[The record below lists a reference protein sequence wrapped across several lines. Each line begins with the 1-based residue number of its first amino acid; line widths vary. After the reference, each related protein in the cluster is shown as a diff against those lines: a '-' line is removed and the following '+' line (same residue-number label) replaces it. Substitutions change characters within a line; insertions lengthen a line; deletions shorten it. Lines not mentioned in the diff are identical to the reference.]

1 MTTDFRLP
9 TEDRNME
16 HNSTFPIKQNELNA
30 LRDEA
35 TSYIKS
41 VQWEQGQRAKNK
53 ENNGKDES
61 ILLYLSRAQGGN
73 GGIEVTSVSKTILA
87 LKKRLL
93 PGSVAIPI
101 HLNETLFAVQEGLAL
116 GIWIKDSYY
125 DASGLSSLSERK
137 SVLDNAGKREYESKM
152 HTATA
157 FMLFATAYNILHNL
171 IPHASDDLSVMKNKF
186 AGIPEVS
193 FISPLKGIACTL
205 YYYDKYLS
213 HPDIVK
219 TDKDVIDFTVVY
231 FEALID
237 EIQLR
242 KNSLEYTETILDRT
256 YKLESRGVG
265 TDFAVSGWENVFQG
279 AAKSVEF
286 NKIKFEQIVGN
297 RDAKHFARRLTE
309 RMLSYDFAAQKNPFQ
324 ELGGF
329 MPVFMG
335 YGIPGTG
342 KSMLIAAIATRL
354 KEHCDNLD
362 IPFLFHPMPDTL
374 ISTFQGGS
382 AEKMVE
388 WMKPLQ
394 DPTRLIFAPIDDA
407 ENNLQ
412 ERTTQ
417 GVSAGVKEVIG
428 VFLRYT
434 EGAYAVNYGN
444 SSIGLFTNLPEMLDK
459 AVISRVQ
466 GRFKIDGAR
475 TEHDFLD
482 QDHLWWRKLDDTMP
496 DFINMQGPENYSYL
510 QDQGL
515 AKNMGEIL
523 KVSDKPSE
531 ERVLEAYDKIE
542 KHFKTNQHLFYAN
555 LYKEIQKIFPFF
567 SSRDVRNIQSAISLR
582 LTDFDLEE
590 DWFENPEI
598 YFKKDYDTK
607 FNMLQEL
614 MRVNMKGLD
623 FSEIRRQEVVRYLDN
638 VATIAD
644 TDFKRK
650 VDARINQLNIDLEAK
665 KKFDKAN

>member
-1 MTTDFRLP
+1 M
-9 TEDRNME
+9 
-16 HNSTFPIKQNELNA
+16 KQ
-30 LRDEA
+30 
-35 TSYIKS
+35 
-41 VQWEQGQRAKNK
+41 
-53 ENNGKDES
+53 
-61 ILLYLSRAQGGN
+61 
-73 GGIEVTSVSKTILA
+73 
-87 LKKRLL
+87 
-93 PGSVAIPI
+93 
-101 HLNETLFAVQEGLAL
+101 
-116 GIWIKDSYY
+116 
-125 DASGLSSLSERK
+125 
-137 SVLDNAGKREYESKM
+137 
-152 HTATA
+152 
-157 FMLFATAYNILHNL
+157 
-171 IPHASDDLSVMKNKF
+171 KF

-193 FISPLKGIACTL
+193 LLSPLKGIACSL
-205 YYYDKYLS
+205 FYFDKYLG

-219 TDKDVIDFTVVY
+219 SDKDVIDFTVVY

-242 KNSLEYTETILDRT
+242 KSSLEYTETIVDRT
-256 YKLESRGVG
+256 YKLENS
-265 TDFAVSGWENVFQG
+265 DFAISGWDNVFSG
-279 AAKSVEF
+279 TAKSIEF
-286 NKIKFEQIVGN
+286 NKIQFEQIVGN
-297 RDAKHFARRLTE
+297 KDAKHFARRLTE
-309 RMLSYDFAAQKNPFQ
+309 RMLSYDFDAKKNPFQ

-354 KEHCDNLD
+354 KEYSDNLE

-388 WMKPLQ
+388 WMKPMQ
-394 DPTRLIFAPIDDA
+394 DPTKLIFAPIDDA

-482 QDHLWWRKLDDTMP
+482 QDYIWWKKFEKTMP
-496 DFINMQGPENYSYL
+496 DFVNMQNPSNYQFL
-510 QDQGL
+510 KDQGL
-515 AKNMGEIL
+515 TKSMGEIL
-523 KVSDKPSE
+523 GSVEKPSE
-531 ERVLEAYDKIE
+531 QRVLEAYDRAE
-542 KHFKTNQHLFYAN
+542 KNHRSNEHLFFAI

-582 LTDFDLEE
+582 LTDFDLEQ

-598 YFKKDYDTK
+598 YFKQKYETK

-614 MRVNMKGLD
+614 MKSNMKGLN

-650 VDARINQLNIDLEAK
+650 VDARVNQMNIDLQARKTFE
-665 KKFDKAN
+665 NE

>member
-1 MTTDFRLP
+1 
-9 TEDRNME
+9 ME
-16 HNSTFPIKQNELNA
+16 HNTTFPIKQSELDM

-35 TSYIKS
+35 ASYLKS

-53 ENNGKDES
+53 EKDSKDDS
-61 ILLYLSRAQGGN
+61 ILLYLSRAKN
-73 GGIEVTSVSKTILA
+73 GGSAIEVTSVSKTILA

-93 PGSVAIPI
+93 PDSVAIPLY
-101 HLNETLFAVQEGLAL
+101 LNQTLYAVQEGITL

-125 DASGLSSLSERK
+125 DASGLSGLNENRSS
-137 SVLDNAGKREYESKM
+137 LDNSGKREYESKM

-157 FMLFATAYNILHNL
+157 FMLFSTAYNILHNL
-171 IPHASDDLSVMKNKF
+171 KNVASDDLSVMKNKF

-193 FISPLKGIACTL
+193 LMSPLKGISCSL
-205 YYYDKYLS
+205 FYYDKYLG
-213 HPDIVK
+213 HPDIIK
-219 TDKDVIDFTVVY
+219 TDQDVVDFTVVF

-242 KNSLEYTETILDRT
+242 KSSLEYQETILDRT
-256 YKLESRGVG
+256 YKLEKS
-265 TDFAVSGWENVFQG
+265 DFAVSGWNNVFAG
-279 AAKSVEF
+279 TAKSIEF
-286 NKIKFEQIVGN
+286 NKIQFEQIVGN

-309 RMLSYDFAAQKNPFQ
+309 RLLSYDFTAKKNPFQ

-354 KEHCDNLD
+354 KEHCTNLD

-394 DPTRLIFAPIDDA
+394 DPSRLIFAPIDDA

-412 ERTTQ
+412 ERTAQ

-482 QDHLWWRKLDDTMP
+482 QDHLWWRKFEKTMPNFVNMEDPIAYKYLDD
-496 DFINMQGPENYSYL
+496 QK
-510 QDQGL
+510 L
-515 AKNMGEIL
+515 AKNLGEIL
-523 KVSDKPSE
+523 NVVEKPSE
-531 ERVLEAYDKIE
+531 ERVLEVFEKTDKIHDMNE
-542 KHFKTNQHLFYAN
+542 HLFYAS
-555 LYKEIQKIFPFF
+555 LFTEIQKVFPFF
-567 SSRDVRNIQSAISLR
+567 SSRDVRNIQSAVSLR
-582 LTDFDLEE
+582 LTDFDLEK
-590 DWFENPEI
+590 DWFENPDI
-598 YFKKDYDTK
+598 YFKQDYETK
-607 FNMLQEL
+607 FNMLREL
-614 MRVNMKGLD
+614 MKANMKGLN
-623 FSEIRRQEVVRYLDN
+623 FSDIRRQEVVRYLDN

-650 VDARINQLNIDLEAK
+650 VDARVNQLNIDLEAREQFEK
-665 KKFDKAN
+665 GK

>member
-1 MTTDFRLP
+1 
-9 TEDRNME
+9 ME
-16 HNSTFPIKQNELNA
+16 HNSTFPIKQNELDM

-41 VQWEQGQRAKNK
+41 IQWEQGQRAKNK
-53 ENNGKDES
+53 DKDAKDES
-61 ILLYLSRAQGGN
+61 ILLYLSRAKGN
-73 GGIEVTSVSKTILA
+73 GGAEITSVSKTILE

-93 PGSVAIPI
+93 PESIAIPL
-101 HLNETLFAVQEGLAL
+101 HLNQTLYAVQEGITL

-125 DASGLSSLSERK
+125 DASGLSSLAENK
-137 SVLDNAGKREYESKM
+137 SALDNSGKREYESKM
-152 HTATA
+152 QTGTA
-157 FMLFATAYNILHNL
+157 FMLFASAYKILHDL
-171 IPHASDDLSVMKNKF
+171 KTIASDDLSVMKNKF

-193 FISPLKGIACTL
+193 LMSPLKGISCAL
-205 YYYDKYLS
+205 FYYDKYLG
-213 HPDIVK
+213 HPEIIK
-219 TDKDVIDFTVVY
+219 SDKDVIDFTVVY

-237 EIQLR
+237 EIQMR
-242 KNSLEYTETILDRT
+242 KSSLEYTETVIDRT
-256 YKLESRGVG
+256 YKLENS
-265 TDFAVSGWENVFQG
+265 DFAVSGWDNVFQG

-286 NKIKFEQIVGN
+286 NKIQFEQIVGN

-309 RMLSYDFAAQKNPFQ
+309 RMLSYDFDAKKNPFQ

-382 AEKMVE
+382 AEKMVD

-394 DPTRLIFAPIDDA
+394 DPSKLIFAPIDDA

-412 ERTTQ
+412 ERTAQ

-482 QDHLWWRKLDDTMP
+482 QDHLWWRKLDTTMP
-496 DFINMQGPENYSYL
+496 DFVNMQGPNDYEYL

-523 KVSDKPSE
+523 NVSNKPTE
-531 ERVLEAYDKIE
+531 ERVLEAYDKVE
-542 KHFKTNQHLFYAN
+542 KMFKSTEHLFYAN

-567 SSRDVRNIQSAISLR
+567 SSRDVRNIQSAVSLR
-582 LTDFDLEE
+582 LTDFDLEK
-590 DWFENPEI
+590 DWFENPDI
-598 YFKKDYDTK
+598 YFKKDYETK

-614 MRVNMKGLD
+614 MRANMKGLD

-650 VDARINQLNIDLEAK
+650 VDARINQLNIETEAREQ
-665 KKFDKAN
+665 FGNRD

>member
-1 MTTDFRLP
+1 
-9 TEDRNME
+9 ME
-16 HNSTFPIKQNELNA
+16 HNSTFPIKQNELDL

-35 TSYIKS
+35 SGYLKS
-41 VQWEQGQRAKNK
+41 VQWEQGQRAKS
-53 ENNGKDES
+53 KDKDAKQES
-61 ILLYLSRAQGGN
+61 ILLYLSRANN
-73 GGIEVTSVSKTILA
+73 GSGSVEVTSVSKTILA

-93 PGSVAIPI
+93 PDSIAIPLQ
-101 HLNETLFAVQEGLAL
+101 LNQTLYAVQEGLAL

-125 DASGLSSLSERK
+125 DSSGLSGLHERR
-137 SVLDNAGKREYESKM
+137 SALDSNGKREYESKM
-152 HTATA
+152 QTATA
-157 FMLFATAYNILHNL
+157 FMLFASAYTILYNL
-171 IPHASDDLSVMKNKF
+171 KPYASDDLSVMKQKF

-193 FISPLKGIACTL
+193 FISPLKGTACSL
-205 YYYDKYLS
+205 FYFDKYLG
-213 HPDIVK
+213 HPDIIK
-219 TDKDVIDFTVVY
+219 RDKDVVDFTVVY

-242 KNSLEYTETILDRT
+242 KSSLEYVETIEDRT
-256 YKLESRGVG
+256 YKLENSE
-265 TDFAVSGWENVFQG
+265 FAISGWNNVFSG
-279 AAKSVEF
+279 TAKSIEF
-286 NKIKFEQIVGN
+286 NKIQFEQIVGN

-309 RMLSYDFAAQKNPFQ
+309 RMLSYDFEAKKNPFQ

-354 KEHCDNLD
+354 KEHCDQLE

-388 WMKPLQ
+388 WMKPMQ
-394 DPTRLIFAPIDDA
+394 DPSKLIFAPIDDA

-412 ERTTQ
+412 ERTAQ

-475 TEHDFLD
+475 TAHDFLD
-482 QDHLWWRKLDDTMP
+482 QDHLWWRKLQETMP
-496 DFINMQGPENYSYL
+496 DFVNMKSPSNYTFL

-515 AKNMGEIL
+515 AKNMGDIL
-523 KVSDKPSE
+523 SSVEKPSE
-531 ERVLEAYDKIE
+531 ARVLEAYDKAE
-542 KHFKTNQHLFYAN
+542 KRHKTNEHQFFSN
-555 LYKEIQKIFPFF
+555 LYLEIQKIFPFF

-582 LTDFDLEE
+582 LTDFDLEQ
-590 DWFENPEI
+590 DWFDNPEV
-598 YFKKDYDTK
+598 YFKQNYETK

-614 MRVNMKGLD
+614 MKANMKGLD

-650 VDARINQLNIDLEAK
+650 VDARINQMNIDL
-665 KKFDKAN
+665 KARETFEKS

>member
-1 MTTDFRLP
+1 
-9 TEDRNME
+9 ME
-16 HNSTFPIKQNELNA
+16 HNSTFPIKQSELDV

-35 TSYIKS
+35 SSYLKS
-41 VQWEQGQRAKNK
+41 IQWQQSQRAKNRD
-53 ENNGKDES
+53 KDVKDDS
-61 ILLYLSRAQGGN
+61 ILLYLSRAKNGGA
-73 GGIEVTSVSKTILA
+73 GIEVTSVSKTILA

-93 PGSVAIPI
+93 PDSVAIPI
-101 HLNETLFAVQEGLAL
+101 NLNHTLYAVQEAITL

-125 DASGLSSLSERK
+125 DASGLSSLNERK
-137 SVLDNAGKREYESKM
+137 STLDNSGKREYESKM

-157 FMLFATAYNILHNL
+157 FMLFSIAYNILYNL
-171 IPHASDDLSVMKNKF
+171 RDVASDDLSVIKQKF

-193 FISPLKGIACTL
+193 LLSPLKGISCCL
-205 YYYDKYLS
+205 FYYDKYLA
-213 HPDIVK
+213 HPEIIK
-219 TDKDVIDFTVVY
+219 TDKDVVDFTAVY

-242 KNSLEYTETILDRT
+242 KSTLEYTETILDRT
-256 YKLESRGVG
+256 YKLEKSE
-265 TDFAVSGWENVFQG
+265 FAVSGWENVFSG
-279 AAKSVEF
+279 TAKSVEF
-286 NKIKFEQIVGN
+286 NKIQFEQIVGN

-309 RMLSYDFAAQKNPFQ
+309 RMLSYDFTAKKNPFQ

-354 KEHCDNLD
+354 KEYSENLD

-382 AEKMVE
+382 AEKMVD

-394 DPTRLIFAPIDDA
+394 DPSKLIFAPIDDA

-412 ERTTQ
+412 ERTAQ

-475 TEHDFLD
+475 TENDFLD
-482 QDHLWWRKLDDTMP
+482 QDYLWWKKFEKTMP
-496 DFINMQGPENYSYL
+496 SFVNMDDPENYKYL
-510 QDQGL
+510 DDQIL
-515 AKNMGEIL
+515 AKNMGDIL
-523 KVSDKPSE
+523 KLADTPTE
-531 ERVLEAYDKIE
+531 ERVHEVFDKVS
-542 KHFKTNQHLFYAN
+542 KSNDHDDHTFYAS

-582 LTDFDLEE
+582 LTDFDLEK
-590 DWFENPEI
+590 DWFENPDH
-598 YFKKDYDTK
+598 YFNKDYETK

-614 MRVNMKGLD
+614 MKANMKGLN
-623 FSEIRRQEVVRYLDN
+623 FSDIRRQEVVRYLDN

-650 VDARINQLNIDLEAK
+650 VDARVNQLNIDLEARSQ
-665 KKFDKAN
+665 FENN

>member
-1 MTTDFRLP
+1 
-9 TEDRNME
+9 ME
-16 HNSTFPIKQNELNA
+16 HNSTFSIKQTELDM

-35 TSYIKS
+35 GSYLKS

-53 ENNGKDES
+53 DKEAKEES
-61 ILLYLSRAQGGN
+61 ILLYLSRANN
-73 GGIEVTSVSKTILA
+73 GTNTAEITSISKTILA

-93 PGSVAIPI
+93 PDSVAIPI
-101 HLNETLFAVQEGLAL
+101 YLNQTLYAVQEGLTL
-116 GIWIKDSYY
+116 GIWIKESYY
-125 DASGLSSLSERK
+125 DASGLSSLNERK
-137 SVLDNAGKREYESKM
+137 STLDTHGKRECESKM

-157 FMLFATAYNILHNL
+157 FMLFAAAYKILSDL
-171 IPHASDDLSVMKNKF
+171 KPHASDDLSVMKQKF
-186 AGIPEVS
+186 AGLPE
-193 FISPLKGIACTL
+193 ISLLSPIKGISCAMF
-205 YYYDKYLS
+205 YYDKYLA
-213 HPDIVK
+213 HPGIIK
-219 TDKDVIDFTVVY
+219 SDKDVADFTMVY

-242 KNSLEYTETILDRT
+242 KSTLEYTETIEDRT
-256 YKLESRGVG
+256 YKLENSE
-265 TDFAVSGWENVFQG
+265 FAVSGWNNVFSG
-279 AAKSVEF
+279 TAKSIEF

-297 RDAKHFARRLTE
+297 RDAKHFSRRLTE
-309 RMLSYDFAAQKNPFQ
+309 RMLSYDFTAKKNPFQ

-354 KEHCDNLD
+354 KEHCDNLE

-394 DPTRLIFAPIDDA
+394 DPSKLIFAPIDDA

-412 ERTTQ
+412 ERTAQ

-496 DFINMQGPENYSYL
+496 DFVNMQAPENYRYL

-515 AKNMGEIL
+515 VESMGDIL
-523 KVSDKPSE
+523 TVSNKPTE
-531 ERVLEAYDKIE
+531 ARVHDVYDKVE
-542 KHFKTNQHLFYAN
+542 KQFKTNEHLFYAN
-555 LYKEIQKIFPFF
+555 LYKDMQKAFPFF
-567 SSRDVRNIQSAISLR
+567 SSRDVRNIQSAVSLR
-582 LTDFDLEE
+582 LTDFDLDET
-590 DWFENPEI
+590 WFSNPDI

-614 MRVNMKGLD
+614 MRANMKGLD

-650 VDARINQLNIDLEAK
+650 VKVRVNQLNVETTARE
-665 KKFDKAN
+665 KFDTNR

>member
-1 MTTDFRLP
+1 
-9 TEDRNME
+9 ME
-16 HNSTFPIKQNELNA
+16 HNSTFPIKQNELDM

-35 TSYIKS
+35 SGYLKS
-41 VQWEQGQRAKNK
+41 IQWEQGQRAKNK
-53 ENNGKDES
+53 NKDIKDDS
-61 ILLYLSRAQGGN
+61 ILLYLSRANN
-73 GGIEVTSVSKTILA
+73 GSSTTEVTSVSKTILA

-93 PGSVAIPI
+93 PDSIAIPVY
-101 HLNETLFAVQEGLAL
+101 LNQTLYAVQEGLTL

-125 DASGLSSLSERK
+125 DASGLSSLRERIAA
-137 SVLDNAGKREYESKM
+137 LDANEKREFESKM
-152 HTATA
+152 QTATA
-157 FMLFATAYNILHNL
+157 FQLFATAYKILHDL
-171 IPHASDDLSVMKNKF
+171 KPHASDDLSVMKQKF

-193 FISPLKGIACTL
+193 FISPLKGVACSL
-205 YYYDKYLS
+205 FYYEKYLG
-213 HPDIVK
+213 HPDIIK
-219 TDKDVIDFTVVY
+219 SDKDVIDFTVVY
-231 FEALID
+231 FEALVD

-242 KNSLEYTETILDRT
+242 KSSLEYTETITDRT
-256 YKLESRGVG
+256 YKLEKSE
-265 TDFAVSGWENVFQG
+265 FAISGWENAFSG
-279 AAKSVEF
+279 TAKSIEF

-309 RMLSYDFAAQKNPFQ
+309 RMLSYDFEAKKNPFQ

-354 KEHCDNLD
+354 KEHSDNLD

-388 WMKPLQ
+388 WMKPMQ
-394 DPTRLIFAPIDDA
+394 DPSKLIFAPIDDA

-412 ERTTQ
+412 ERTAQ

-482 QDHLWWRKLDDTMP
+482 QDHLWWRKLQKTMP
-496 DFINMQGPENYSYL
+496 DFVNMTSPSDYEYL
-510 QDQGL
+510 KDQGL
-515 AKNMGEIL
+515 AKSMGDIL
-523 KVSDKPSE
+523 NSVEKPSE
-531 ERVLEAYDKIE
+531 ARVLEAYDKAE
-542 KHFKTNQHLFYAN
+542 KQHKTNDHLFYAS
-555 LYKEIQKIFPFF
+555 LYKEIQNIFPFF

-582 LTDFDLEE
+582 LTDFDLEQ
-590 DWFENPEI
+590 DWFDKPEI
-598 YFKKDYDTK
+598 YFKQNYETK

-614 MRVNMKGLD
+614 MKSNMKGLN
-623 FSEIRRQEVVRYLDN
+623 FSEVRRQEVVRYLDN

-650 VDARINQLNIDLEAK
+650 VDARVNQMNIDFEAREQFGNK
-665 KKFDKAN
+665 

>member
-1 MTTDFRLP
+1 
-9 TEDRNME
+9 ME
-16 HNSTFPIKQNELNA
+16 HNTTFPIKHSELA
-30 LRDEA
+30 TLRDEA
-35 TSYIKS
+35 TSYLKG
-41 VQWEQGQRAKNK
+41 VQWDQGMKAKNRDK
-53 ENNGKDES
+53 NAKDES
-61 ILLYLSRAQGGN
+61 ILLYLSKATGN
-73 GGIEVTSVSKTILA
+73 GASTSVTSVSKSVLA

-93 PGSVAIPI
+93 PDSVAIPL
-101 HLNETLFAVQEGLAL
+101 HLNEALFGLQEGLTL
-116 GIWIKDSYY
+116 GIWLKDSYS
-125 DASGLSSLSERK
+125 DASGLSNLNERK
-137 SVLDNAGKREYESKM
+137 SSLDNIQRREFDSKQ

-157 FMLFATAYNILHNL
+157 FMIFGIACRVLFELK
-171 IPHASDDLSVMKNKF
+171 PKASDDLSVLKNKF
-186 AGIPEVS
+186 AGIPEIS
-193 FISPLKGIACTL
+193 LLSPLKGISCVL
-205 YYYDKYLS
+205 FYYDKYLN
-213 HPDIVK
+213 HPEIITK
-219 TDKDVIDFTVVY
+219 DKDVIDFTVVY
-231 FEALID
+231 FEAIIA

-242 KNSLEYTETILDRT
+242 LGSLEYTETITDRT
-256 YKLESRGVG
+256 YKLENSE
-265 TDFAVSGWENVFQG
+265 FAISGWENVFEG
-279 AAKSVEF
+279 TAVSVEF
-286 NKIKFEQIVGN
+286 NKIQFEQIVGN

-309 RMLSYDFAAQKNPFQ
+309 RLMSYDFTAKMNPFQ

-382 AEKMVE
+382 AEKMVQ

-394 DPTRLIFAPIDDA
+394 DPTKLIFAPIDDA

-412 ERTTQ
+412 ERTAQ

-475 TEHDFLD
+475 TIPDFVD
-482 QDHLWWRKLDDTMP
+482 QDYLWWRNLNETMP
-496 DFINMQGPENYSYL
+496 GFVNMSDPNDYTYL
-510 QDQGL
+510 SEQGL
-515 AKNMGEIL
+515 AKNLGEIL
-523 KVSDKPSE
+523 QQAEKPTE
-531 ERVLEAYDKIE
+531 ERVLEIYDSVEGK
-542 KHFKTNQHLFYAN
+542 FKTDEHLFYAE
-555 LYKEIQKIFPFF
+555 LYKNIQKAFPFF
-567 SSRDVRNIQSAISLR
+567 SSRDIRNIQSAVSLR
-582 LTDFDLEE
+582 LTDFDLPQ
-590 DWFENPEI
+590 DWFENPDD
-598 YFKKDYDTK
+598 YFRKDYDTK
-607 FNMLQEL
+607 YGMLQEL
-614 MRVNMKGLD
+614 MKSNMKGLS
-623 FSEIRRQEVVRYLDN
+623 FSDIRRQEVVRYLDN

-650 VDARINQLNIDLEAK
+650 VDQRVNDLNIQQEARRQ
-665 KKFDKAN
+665 FEEGQ

>member
-1 MTTDFRLP
+1 MQ
-9 TEDRNME
+9 
-16 HNSTFPIKQNELNA
+16 HNSTFQIKQTELDM

-41 VQWEQGQRAKNK
+41 IQWEQGERARNK
-53 ENNGKDES
+53 DKDKQDES
-61 ILLYLSRAQGGN
+61 IFLYLSRAKGN
-73 GGIEVTSVSKTILA
+73 AASEITSVSKTILG
-87 LKKRLL
+87 LKKRIL
-93 PGSVAIPI
+93 PDSVALPV
-101 HLNETLFAVQEGLAL
+101 HLNNTLYAVQEGIGL
-116 GIWIKDSYY
+116 GLWIRDSYY
-125 DASGLSSLSERK
+125 DASGLSSLVENK
-137 SVLDNAGKREYESKM
+137 SALDSNGKREYESKM

-157 FMLFATAYNILHNL
+157 FMLFSLAYKILHDL
-171 IPHASDDLSVMKNKF
+171 KPKASDDLSVMKQKF

-193 FISPLKGIACTL
+193 FLTPLKGISCSL
-205 YYYDKYLS
+205 FYYDKYLG
-213 HPDIVK
+213 HPEIIK
-219 TDKDVIDFTVVY
+219 SDKDVVDFTVVY
-231 FEALID
+231 FEALIS

-242 KNSLEYTETILDRT
+242 KSTLEHTGTLEDRSF
-256 YKLESRGVG
+256 KLENSEFVIDGWSNSFEG
-265 TDFAVSGWENVFQG
+265 T
-279 AAKSVEF
+279 AKSVEF
-286 NKIKFEQIVGN
+286 NKIQFEQIVGN

-309 RMLSYDFAAQKNPFQ
+309 RMLSYDFEAKKNPFQ

-354 KEHCDNLD
+354 KEHCDNLE

-394 DPTRLIFAPIDDA
+394 DPTKLIFAPIDDA

-412 ERTTQ
+412 ERTAQ

-444 SSIGLFTNLPEMLDK
+444 SSVGLFTNLPEMLDK

-482 QDHLWWRKLDDTMP
+482 QDYIWWRKFQDTMP
-496 DFINMQGPENYSYL
+496 DFVNMNNPKDYSYL
-510 QDQGL
+510 SDQGL
-515 AKNMGEIL
+515 AKSMGEIL
-523 KVSDKPSE
+523 NAFEKPTE
-531 ERVLEAYDKIE
+531 ERVHDTFDRVE
-542 KHFKTNQHLFYAN
+542 KLHKHEDHMFYAS

-582 LTDFDLEE
+582 LTDFDLET
-590 DWFENPEI
+590 DWFDNPEK

-614 MRVNMKGLD
+614 MKANMKGLN
-623 FSEIRRQEVVRYLDN
+623 FSDIRRQEVIRYLDN

-650 VDARINQLNIDLEAK
+650 VDARVNQLNIETEAREQFGK
-665 KKFDKAN
+665 

>member
-1 MTTDFRLP
+1 
-9 TEDRNME
+9 ME
-16 HNSTFPIKQNELNA
+16 HNSTFPIKQTELDM

-35 TSYIKS
+35 TSYLKS
-41 VQWEQGQRAKNK
+41 IQWEQGARAKNRD
-53 ENNGKDES
+53 KDAKDDS
-61 ILLYLSRAQGGN
+61 ILLYLSRANN
-73 GGIEVTSVSKTILA
+73 GSSATEITSVSKTILA

-93 PGSVAIPI
+93 PDSVAIPVL
-101 HLNETLFAVQEGLAL
+101 LNQTLFAVQEGITL
-116 GIWIKDSYY
+116 GIWAKDSYY
-125 DASGLSSLSERK
+125 DASGLSSLSENK
-137 SVLDNAGKREYESKM
+137 SALSSSGKREFESKM

-157 FMLFATAYNILHNL
+157 FMLFSTAYKILHDL
-171 IPHASDDLSVMKNKF
+171 KPHASDDLSVMKQKF

-193 FISPLKGIACTL
+193 LMSPIKGISCSL
-205 YYYDKYLS
+205 FYYDKYLG
-213 HPDIVK
+213 HPEIIK
-219 TDKDVIDFTVVY
+219 SDKDVIDFTVVY

-242 KNSLEYTETILDRT
+242 KSSLEYTETIEDRT
-256 YKLESRGVG
+256 FKLENSE
-265 TDFAVSGWENVFQG
+265 FAVSGWSNVFAG
-279 AAKSVEF
+279 TAKSVEF
-286 NKIKFEQIVGN
+286 NKIQFEQIVGN

-309 RMLSYDFAAQKNPFQ
+309 RLLSYDFVAKKNPFQ

-354 KEHCDNLD
+354 KEHCDTLD

-394 DPTRLIFAPIDDA
+394 DPSKLIFAPIDDA

-412 ERTTQ
+412 ERTAQ

-496 DFINMQGPENYSYL
+496 DFVNMQGPENYSYL

-523 KVSDKPSE
+523 NVTDKPSE
-531 ERVLEAYDKIE
+531 ERVHEIYDKVE
-542 KHFKTNQHLFYAN
+542 KQFKTNQHLFYAN
-555 LYKEIQKIFPFF
+555 LYKDMQKAFPFF
-567 SSRDVRNIQSAISLR
+567 SSRDVRNIQSAVSLR

-598 YFKKDYDTK
+598 YFKQEYDTK

-614 MRVNMKGLD
+614 MRANMKGLD

-650 VDARINQLNIDLEAK
+650 VDARVNQLNIETEARRT
-665 KKFDKAN
+665 FENE

>member
-1 MTTDFRLP
+1 
-9 TEDRNME
+9 ME
-16 HNSTFPIKQNELNA
+16 HNTTFPIKQSELDM

-35 TSYIKS
+35 ASYLKS

-53 ENNGKDES
+53 EKDSKDDS
-61 ILLYLSRAQGGN
+61 ILLYLSRAKNGGN
-73 GGIEVTSVSKTILA
+73 AIEVTSVSKTILA

-93 PGSVAIPI
+93 PDSVAIPLY
-101 HLNETLFAVQEGLAL
+101 LNQTLYAVQEGITL

-125 DASGLSSLSERK
+125 DASGLSGLNENRSS
-137 SVLDNAGKREYESKM
+137 LDNSGKREYESKM

-157 FMLFATAYNILHNL
+157 FMLFSTAYNILHNL
-171 IPHASDDLSVMKNKF
+171 KNVASDDLSVMKNKF

-193 FISPLKGIACTL
+193 LMSPLKGISCSL
-205 YYYDKYLS
+205 FYYDKYLG
-213 HPDIVK
+213 HPDIIK
-219 TDKDVIDFTVVY
+219 TDQDVVDFTVVF

-242 KNSLEYTETILDRT
+242 KSSLEYQETILDRT
-256 YKLESRGVG
+256 YKLEKS
-265 TDFAVSGWENVFQG
+265 DFAVSGWNNVFAG
-279 AAKSVEF
+279 TAKSIEF
-286 NKIKFEQIVGN
+286 NKIQFEQIVGN

-309 RMLSYDFAAQKNPFQ
+309 RLLSYDFTAKKNPFQ

-354 KEHCDNLD
+354 KEYCTNLD

-394 DPTRLIFAPIDDA
+394 DPSRLIFAPIDDA

-412 ERTTQ
+412 ERTAQ

-482 QDHLWWRKLDDTMP
+482 QDHLWWRKFEKTMPNFVNMEDPIAYKYLDD
-496 DFINMQGPENYSYL
+496 QK
-510 QDQGL
+510 L
-515 AKNMGEIL
+515 AKNLGEIL
-523 KVSDKPSE
+523 NVVEKPSE
-531 ERVLEAYDKIE
+531 ERVLEVFEKTDKIHDMNE
-542 KHFKTNQHLFYAN
+542 HLFYAS
-555 LYKEIQKIFPFF
+555 LFTEIQKVFPFF
-567 SSRDVRNIQSAISLR
+567 SSRDVRNIQSAVSLR
-582 LTDFDLEE
+582 LTDFDLEK
-590 DWFENPEI
+590 DWFENPDI
-598 YFKKDYDTK
+598 YFKQDYETK
-607 FNMLQEL
+607 FNMLREL
-614 MRVNMKGLD
+614 MKANMKGLN
-623 FSEIRRQEVVRYLDN
+623 FSDIRRQEVVRYLDN

-650 VDARINQLNIDLEAK
+650 VDARVNQLNIDLEAREQFEK
-665 KKFDKAN
+665 GK

>member
-1 MTTDFRLP
+1 
-9 TEDRNME
+9 ME
-16 HNSTFPIKQNELNA
+16 HNSTFPIKQNELDM

-35 TSYIKS
+35 TTYLKS
-41 VQWEQGQRAKNK
+41 IQWEQSQRAKNK
-53 ENNGKDES
+53 DNDAKDES
-61 ILLYLSRAQGGN
+61 ILLYLSRANN
-73 GGIEVTSVSKTILA
+73 GSNVNVTSVSKTVLA

-93 PGSVAIPI
+93 PESVALPI
-101 HLNETLFAVQEGLAL
+101 YLNQTLYAVQEGLTL
-116 GIWIKDSYY
+116 GVWIKDSYY
-125 DASGLSSLSERK
+125 DASGLSTLSENK
-137 SVLDNAGKREYESKM
+137 SALDRSGRREYESKM

-157 FMLFATAYNILHNL
+157 FMLFATAYKILHDL
-171 IPHASDDLSVMKNKF
+171 KPHASDDLSVMKQKF

-193 FISPLKGIACTL
+193 LLTPLKGISCQL
-205 YYYDKYLS
+205 FYYDKYLG
-213 HPDIVK
+213 HPEIIK
-219 TDKDVIDFTVVY
+219 SDKDVIDFTVVY

-242 KNSLEYTETILDRT
+242 KSSLEYTETIVDRT
-256 YKLESRGVG
+256 YKLENSE
-265 TDFAVSGWENVFQG
+265 FAISGWENTFSG
-279 AAKSVEF
+279 TAKSIEF
-286 NKIKFEQIVGN
+286 NKIQFEQIVGN

-309 RMLSYDFAAQKNPFQ
+309 RMLSYDFEAKKNPFQ

-354 KEHCDNLD
+354 KEHSDNLD

-394 DPTRLIFAPIDDA
+394 DPSKLIFAPIDDA

-475 TEHDFLD
+475 TEHDFVD
-482 QDHLWWRKLDDTMP
+482 QDYIWWKKLQDTMP
-496 DFINMQGPENYSYL
+496 DFVNMKDPEVYKYL
-510 QDQGL
+510 SDQGL
-515 AKNMGEIL
+515 ANSMGDIL
-523 KVSDKPSE
+523 NTIDKPSE
-531 ERVLEAYDKIE
+531 ARVHEVFDKVE
-542 KHFKTNQHLFYAN
+542 KRHETTDHMFYAA
-555 LYKEIQKIFPFF
+555 LFKEIQKVFPFF

-582 LTDFDLEE
+582 LTDFDLEQ
-590 DWFENPEI
+590 DWFENPET
-598 YFKKDYDTK
+598 YFKKDYETK

-614 MRVNMKGLD
+614 MKSNMKGLN
-623 FSEIRRQEVVRYLDN
+623 FSDIRRQEVIRYLDN

-650 VDARINQLNIDLEAK
+650 VDARVNQLNIETEAREQFSGK
-665 KKFDKAN
+665 

>member
-1 MTTDFRLP
+1 
-9 TEDRNME
+9 ME
-16 HNSTFPIKQNELNA
+16 HNSTFPIKKNELDM

-35 TSYIKS
+35 SGYLKS
-41 VQWEQGQRAKNK
+41 IQWEQSQRAKNK
-53 ENNGKDES
+53 DKEGKDES
-61 ILLYLSRAQGGN
+61 ILLFLSRAN
-73 GGIEVTSVSKTILA
+73 GGGASEITSVSKTILA

-93 PGSVAIPI
+93 PDSVALPVF
-101 HLNETLFAVQEGLAL
+101 LNQTLYAVQEGLTL
-116 GIWIKDSYY
+116 GIWIKDSFT
-125 DASGLSSLSERK
+125 DASGLSGLAERR
-137 SVLDNAGKREYESKM
+137 SVLDANGKREFESKM
-152 HTATA
+152 QTATA
-157 FMLFATAYNILHNL
+157 FQLFATAYKILHDL
-171 IPHASDDLSVMKNKF
+171 KPHASDDLSVMKQKF

-193 FISPLKGIACTL
+193 FFSPLKGISCCL
-205 YYYDKYLS
+205 FYYDKYLS
-213 HPDIVK
+213 HPEIIGS
-219 TDKDVIDFTVVY
+219 DKDVIDFTVVY

-237 EIQLR
+237 EINLR
-242 KNSLEYTETILDRT
+242 KSSLEYTETITDRT
-256 YKLESRGVG
+256 YKLENS
-265 TDFAVSGWENVFQG
+265 DFAVSGWENTFSG
-279 AAKSVEF
+279 TAKSVEF
-286 NKIKFEQIVGN
+286 NKIQFEQIVGN
-297 RDAKHFARRLTE
+297 KDAKHFARRLTE
-309 RMLSYDFAAQKNPFQ
+309 RMLSYDFDAQKNPFQ

-354 KEHCDNLD
+354 KEHSDNLD

-388 WMKPLQ
+388 WMKPMQ
-394 DPTRLIFAPIDDA
+394 DPTKLIFAPIDDA

-412 ERTTQ
+412 ERTAQ

-475 TEHDFLD
+475 TENDFLD
-482 QDHLWWRKLDDTMP
+482 QDYIWWKKFQKTMP
-496 DFINMQGPENYSYL
+496 DFVNMSDPSSYNYL
-510 QDQGL
+510 ADQGFV
-515 AKNMGEIL
+515 KSMGDVLSSIE
-523 KVSDKPSE
+523 KPTE
-531 ERVLEAYDKIE
+531 ERVHEVYDRVE
-542 KHFKTNQHLFYAN
+542 QQYKTNEHMFFAS
-555 LYKEIQKIFPFF
+555 LYKEMQKTFPFF

-582 LTDFDLEE
+582 LTDFDLEQ
-590 DWFENPEI
+590 DWFENPEV
-598 YFKKDYDTK
+598 YFKKDYETK

-614 MRVNMKGLD
+614 MKANMKGLN

-650 VDARINQLNIDLEAK
+650 VDARINQMNIELEAREQ
-665 KKFDKAN
+665 FDKR

>member
-1 MTTDFRLP
+1 
-9 TEDRNME
+9 ME
-16 HNSTFPIKQNELNA
+16 HNSTFPIKQSELDM

-35 TSYIKS
+35 ASYLKS
-41 VQWEQGQRAKNK
+41 IQWEQGQRAKNK
-53 ENNGKDES
+53 DKDAKDES
-61 ILLYLSRAQGGN
+61 ILLYLSRANN
-73 GGIEVTSVSKTILA
+73 GSSAANITSVSKTILA

-93 PGSVAIPI
+93 PDSVAIPI
-101 HLNETLFAVQEGLAL
+101 YLNQTLYAVQEGITL

-125 DASGLSSLSERK
+125 DASGLSSLNENK
-137 SVLDNAGKREYESKM
+137 SGLDTTGKREFESKM

-171 IPHASDDLSVMKNKF
+171 KEIASDDLSVMKQKF

-193 FISPLKGIACTL
+193 LLSPLKGIGCSL
-205 YYYDKYLS
+205 FYYDKYLG
-213 HPDIVK
+213 HPDIIK
-219 TDKDVIDFTVVY
+219 SDQDVVDFTVVY
-231 FEALID
+231 FEALLD

-242 KNSLEYTETILDRT
+242 KSSLEYTETIVDRT
-256 YKLESRGVG
+256 YKLEKSE
-265 TDFAVSGWENVFQG
+265 FAISGWDNVFAG

-286 NKIKFEQIVGN
+286 NKIQFEQIVGN

-309 RMLSYDFAAQKNPFQ
+309 RMLSYDFTAKKNPFQ

-354 KEHCDNLD
+354 KEHCDNLEL
-362 IPFLFHPMPDTL
+362 PFLFHPMPDTL

-394 DPTRLIFAPIDDA
+394 DPTKLIFAPIDDA

-412 ERTTQ
+412 ERTAQ

-444 SSIGLFTNLPEMLDK
+444 SSVGLFTNLPEMLDK

-482 QDHLWWRKLDDTMP
+482 QDHLWWRKLQETMP
-496 DFINMQGPENYSYL
+496 EFVNMQGPNDYTYL
-510 QDQGL
+510 SNQGL
-515 AKNMGEIL
+515 AKSMGEIL
-523 KVSDKPSE
+523 NLTEKPTE
-531 ERVLEAYDKIE
+531 DRVLETYE
-542 KHFKTNQHLFYAN
+542 KVEKMHAANDHMFYAS
-555 LYKEIQKIFPFF
+555 LYKEIQQIFPFF
-567 SSRDVRNIQSAISLR
+567 SSRDVRNIQSAVSLR
-582 LTDFDLEE
+582 LTDFDLEQ
-590 DWFENPEI
+590 DWFENPEK
-598 YFKKDYDTK
+598 YFKQPYETK

-614 MRVNMKGLD
+614 MKANMKGLN
-623 FSEIRRQEVVRYLDN
+623 FSDIRRQEVVRYLDN

-650 VDARINQLNIDLEAK
+650 VDGRVNQLNIDLEAREQFEK
-665 KKFDKAN
+665 GR

>member
-1 MTTDFRLP
+1 
-9 TEDRNME
+9 ME
-16 HNSTFPIKQNELNA
+16 HNSTFPIKQNELDM

-41 VQWEQGQRAKNK
+41 TQWEQGQRAKNK
-53 ENNGKDES
+53 DKDAKDES
-61 ILLYLSRAQGGN
+61 ILLYLSRAKGN
-73 GGIEVTSVSKTILA
+73 GGSEVTSVSKTILE

-93 PGSVAIPI
+93 PESIAIPL
-101 HLNETLFAVQEGLAL
+101 HLNQTLYAVQEGITL

-125 DASGLSSLSERK
+125 DASGLSSLAENRSA
-137 SVLDNAGKREYESKM
+137 LDNSGKREYESKM
-152 HTATA
+152 QTATA
-157 FMLFATAYNILHNL
+157 FMLYAIAYKILHDL
-171 IPHASDDLSVMKNKF
+171 QTVASDDRSVMRNKF

-193 FISPLKGIACTL
+193 IMTPLKGISCAL
-205 YYYDKYLS
+205 FYYDKYLG
-213 HPDIVK
+213 HPEIIKSDQ
-219 TDKDVIDFTVVY
+219 DVVDFTVVY
-231 FEALID
+231 FEALIS
-237 EIQLR
+237 EIQMR
-242 KNSLEYTETILDRT
+242 KSSLEYTETITDRT
-256 YKLESRGVG
+256 YKLENS
-265 TDFAVSGWENVFQG
+265 DFAVSGWENVFQG

-286 NKIKFEQIVGN
+286 NKIQFEQIVGN

-309 RMLSYDFAAQKNPFQ
+309 RMLSYDFTAKKNPFQ

-394 DPTRLIFAPIDDA
+394 DPSKLIFAPIDDA

-412 ERTTQ
+412 ERTAQ

-482 QDHLWWRKLDDTMP
+482 QDHLWWRKFDDTMP
-496 DFINMQGPENYSYL
+496 DFVNMQGPENYSYL

-523 KVSDKPSE
+523 NVSDKPTE
-531 ERVLEAYDKIE
+531 ERVLEAYDKVE
-542 KHFKTNQHLFYAN
+542 KSFKTNQHLFYAN
-555 LYKEIQKIFPFF
+555 LYKEIQKLFPFF
-567 SSRDVRNIQSAISLR
+567 SSRDVRNIQSAVSLR

-614 MRVNMKGLD
+614 MRANMKGLD

-650 VDARINQLNIDLEAK
+650 VDARINQLNIETEAREQFGK
-665 KKFDKAN
+665 Q

>member
-1 MTTDFRLP
+1 
-9 TEDRNME
+9 ME
-16 HNSTFPIKQNELNA
+16 HNSTFPIKQNELDM

-41 VQWEQGQRAKNK
+41 IQWEQSQRAKNK
-53 ENNGKDES
+53 DNEAKDQS
-61 ILLYLSRAQGGN
+61 ILLYLSRANN
-73 GGIEVTSVSKTILA
+73 GSNVNVTSVSKTILA

-93 PGSVAIPI
+93 PESVALPVN
-101 HLNETLFAVQEGLAL
+101 LNHTLFAVQEALTL

-125 DASGLSSLSERK
+125 DASGLSSLSENK
-137 SVLDNAGKREYESKM
+137 SALDNFGRREYESKM

-157 FMLFATAYNILHNL
+157 FMLFATAYKILHDL
-171 IPHASDDLSVMKNKF
+171 KPHASDDLSVMKQKF

-193 FISPLKGIACTL
+193 LLTPLKGTSCQL
-205 YYYDKYLS
+205 FYYDKYLG
-213 HPDIVK
+213 HPEII
-219 TDKDVIDFTVVY
+219 TSDKDVIDFTVVY

-242 KNSLEYTETILDRT
+242 KNSLEHTETIVDRT
-256 YKLESRGVG
+256 YKLENS
-265 TDFAVSGWENVFQG
+265 DFAVSGWENTFSG
-279 AAKSVEF
+279 TAKSIEF
-286 NKIKFEQIVGN
+286 NKIQFEQIVGN

-309 RMLSYDFAAQKNPFQ
+309 RLLSYDIEAKKNPFQ

-354 KEHCDNLD
+354 KEHTDNLD

-394 DPTRLIFAPIDDA
+394 DPTKLIFAPIDDA

-412 ERTTQ
+412 ERTAQ

-475 TEHDFLD
+475 TEHDFVD
-482 QDHLWWRKLDDTMP
+482 QDYIWWKKLQDTMP
-496 DFINMQGPENYSYL
+496 DFVNMNDPEVYKYL
-510 QDQGL
+510 SDQGL
-515 AKNMGEIL
+515 AQSMGDIL
-523 KVSDKPSE
+523 NTVEKPTE
-531 ERVLEAYDKIE
+531 ARVHDAYDKIE
-542 KHFKTNQHLFYAN
+542 KRHGTNDHMFFAALF
-555 LYKEIQKIFPFF
+555 KEIQKLFPFF

-582 LTDFDLEE
+582 LTDFDLEP
-590 DWFENPEI
+590 DWFENPET
-598 YFKKDYDTK
+598 YFKKDYETK

-614 MRVNMKGLD
+614 MKSNMKGLN
-623 FSEIRRQEVVRYLDN
+623 FSDIRRQEVIRYLDN

-650 VDARINQLNIDLEAK
+650 VDARVNQLHIET
-665 KKFDKAN
+665 KAREQFGK

>member
-1 MTTDFRLP
+1 
-9 TEDRNME
+9 ME
-16 HNSTFPIKQNELNA
+16 HNTTFPIKNSELDT
-30 LRDEA
+30 LREEA
-35 TSYIKS
+35 TSYLKG
-41 VQWEQGQRAKNK
+41 VQWEQGYKAKNRD
-53 ENNGKDES
+53 KDTRDDS
-61 ILLYLSRAQGGN
+61 ILLYLSKATGN
-73 GGIEVTSVSKTILA
+73 STSDVTSVSKSILA

-93 PGSVAIPI
+93 PESVAIPLK
-101 HLNETLFAVQEGLAL
+101 LNQALFALQEGLTM
-116 GIWIKDSYY
+116 GIWLKDSYG
-125 DASGLSSLSERK
+125 DASGLTSLNERK
-137 SVLDNAGKREYESKM
+137 STLDGSQRREFESKQ

-157 FMLFATAYNILHNL
+157 FMLYGTAYRILFDL
-171 IPHASDDLSVMKNKF
+171 KPVASDDLSVMKNKF
-186 AGIPEVS
+186 AGIPEMS
-193 FISPLKGIACTL
+193 LLSPIKGISCML
-205 YYYDKYLS
+205 FYFDKYLN
-213 HPDIVK
+213 HPEIITRDS
-219 TDKDVIDFTVVY
+219 DVVDFTVVF
-231 FEALID
+231 FEAMIA

-242 KNSLEYTETILDRT
+242 LGSLEYTEVITDRT
-256 YKLESRGVG
+256 YKLEDSE
-265 TDFAVSGWENVFQG
+265 FAVSGWENVFEG
-279 AAKSVEF
+279 TAKSVEF
-286 NKIKFEQIVGN
+286 NKIQFEEIVGN

-309 RMLSYDFAAQKNPFQ
+309 RLLSYDFTERKNPFQ

-354 KEHCDNLD
+354 KEHCDTLE

-382 AEKMVE
+382 AEKMVQ

-394 DPTRLIFAPIDDA
+394 DPGKLIFAPIDDA

-412 ERTTQ
+412 ERTAQ

-475 TEHDFLD
+475 TIPDFVD
-482 QDHLWWRKLDDTMP
+482 QDYLWWRKIEKTMP
-496 DFINMQGPENYSYL
+496 GFVNMSDPEKYVYL
-510 QDQGL
+510 SEQGL
-515 AKNMGEIL
+515 AKNLGEIL
-523 KVSDKPSE
+523 QSTEKPTE
-531 ERVLEAYDKIE
+531 ERVLEIYERTEE
-542 KHFKTNQHLFYAN
+542 KHKDSEHLFYAE
-555 LYKEIQKIFPFF
+555 LYKNIQKAFPFF
-567 SSRDVRNIQSAISLR
+567 SSRDIRNIQSAVSLR
-582 LTDFDLEE
+582 LTDFDLPP
-590 DWFENPEI
+590 DWFENGDL

-614 MRVNMKGLD
+614 MKSNMKGLS
-623 FSEIRRQEVVRYLDN
+623 FSDIRKQEVIRYLDN

-650 VDARINQLNIDLEAK
+650 VDQRLHDMNVQMEARKRFEDEDI
-665 KKFDKAN
+665 

>member
-1 MTTDFRLP
+1 MQ
-9 TEDRNME
+9 
-16 HNSTFPIKQNELNA
+16 HNSTFPIKQNELNM

-35 TSYIKS
+35 TSYLKS
-41 VQWEQGQRAKNK
+41 IQWEQSQRAKNRD
-53 ENNGKDES
+53 NNGKDES
-61 ILLYLSRAQGGN
+61 ILLYLSRANN
-73 GGIEVTSVSKTILA
+73 GSNVSVTSVSKTILA
-87 LKKRLL
+87 LKKKLL
-93 PGSVAIPI
+93 PESVAIPLY
-101 HLNETLFAVQEGLAL
+101 LNQTLFAVQEGITL
-116 GIWIKDSYY
+116 GIWVKDSYY
-125 DASGLSSLSERK
+125 DASGLSTLAENK
-137 SVLDNAGKREYESKM
+137 SALDNSGKREYESKM
-152 HTATA
+152 LTATA
-157 FMLFATAYNILHNL
+157 FMLFATAYKILHDL
-171 IPHASDDLSVMKNKF
+171 KPHASDDLSVMKQKF

-193 FISPLKGIACTL
+193 FLSPLKGISCQL
-205 YYYDKYLS
+205 FYYDKYLG
-213 HPDIVK
+213 HPDIIK

-242 KNSLEYTETILDRT
+242 KSTLEYTDTIEDRSF
-256 YKLESRGVG
+256 KLENS
-265 TDFAVSGWENVFQG
+265 DFTIDGWNNVFAG
-279 AAKSVEF
+279 TAVSVEF
-286 NKIKFEQIVGN
+286 NKIQFEQIVGN
-297 RDAKHFARRLTE
+297 KDAKHFARRLTE
-309 RMLSYDFAAQKNPFQ
+309 RLLSYDFEAKKNPFQ

-354 KEHCDNLD
+354 KEHSENLD

-475 TEHDFLD
+475 NEKDFVD
-482 QDHLWWRKLDDTMP
+482 QDYLWWRKLEDTMP
-496 DFINMQGPENYSYL
+496 DFINMSNPGDYNYL
-510 QDQGL
+510 DAQKV
-515 AKNMGEIL
+515 AKNLGEIL
-523 KVSDKPSE
+523 EKIDKPTE
-531 ERVLEAYDKIE
+531 ERVLDTFDKVSSKYKDDE
-542 KHFKTNQHLFYAN
+542 HMFYAH
-555 LYKEIQKIFPFF
+555 LYTEIQKIFPFF
-567 SSRDVRNIQSAISLR
+567 SSRDVRNIQKAVSLR
-582 LTDFDLEE
+582 LTDFDLED
-590 DWFENPEI
+590 DWFNNPEV

-607 FNMLQEL
+607 FGMLQEL
-614 MRVNMKGLD
+614 MRANMKGLD
-623 FSEIRRQEVVRYLDN
+623 FSDIRRQEVVRYLDN

-650 VDARINQLNIDLEAK
+650 VDARINQLNIETEARER
-665 KKFDKAN
+665 FNR

>member
-1 MTTDFRLP
+1 
-9 TEDRNME
+9 ME
-16 HNSTFPIKQNELNA
+16 HNSTFPIKKSELDV

-35 TSYIKS
+35 SSYLKS
-41 VQWEQGQRAKNK
+41 VSWEQGARAKNRDK
-53 ENNGKDES
+53 DAKDES
-61 ILLYLSRAQGGN
+61 ILLYLSRANN
-73 GGIEVTSVSKTILA
+73 GSSVSVTSVSKTILA

-93 PGSVAIPI
+93 PDSIAIPI
-101 HLNETLFAVQEGLAL
+101 HLNQTLYVVQEGITL
-116 GIWIKDSYY
+116 GTWIKDSYY
-125 DASGLSSLSERK
+125 DASGLSSLNERK
-137 SVLDNAGKREYESKM
+137 SALDSSGKREYESKM
-152 HTATA
+152 QTATA
-157 FMLFATAYNILHNL
+157 FMLFATSYYILHQ
-171 IPHASDDLSVMKNKF
+171 IKPYASDDLSVMKQKF

-193 FISPLKGIACTL
+193 LLSPLKGISCTL
-205 YYYDKYLS
+205 FYYDKYLA
-213 HPDIVK
+213 HPDIIK
-219 TDKDVIDFTVVY
+219 SDKDVADFTAVF
-231 FEALID
+231 FEAVID
-237 EIQLR
+237 EINLR
-242 KNSLEYTETILDRT
+242 RSSLEYTETIVDRT
-256 YKLESRGVG
+256 YKLENS
-265 TDFAVSGWENVFQG
+265 DFAISGWENTFQG
-279 AAKSVEF
+279 TAKSVEF

-354 KEHCDNLD
+354 KEHCDTLD

-382 AEKMVE
+382 AEKMVD

-394 DPTRLIFAPIDDA
+394 DPTKLIFAPIDDA

-412 ERTTQ
+412 ERTAQ

-482 QDHLWWRKLDDTMP
+482 QDHLWWRKFEKTMP
-496 DFINMQGPENYSYL
+496 DFVNMQNPANYTYL

-523 KVSDKPSE
+523 NVSNKPTE
-531 ERVLEAYDKIE
+531 QRVLEAYDIAE
-542 KHFKTNQHLFYAN
+542 KQHKTTDHLFYAT

-590 DWFENPEI
+590 SWFENPEM

-607 FNMLQEL
+607 FAMLQEL
-614 MRVNMKGLD
+614 MKANMKGLD

-644 TDFKRK
+644 TDFKRQ
-650 VDARINQLNIDLEAK
+650 VEGRVNQLNIEMEARK
-665 KKFDKAN
+665 QFDKS

>member
-1 MTTDFRLP
+1 
-9 TEDRNME
+9 ME
-16 HNSTFPIKQNELNA
+16 HNSTFPIKQNELDM

-41 VQWEQGQRAKNK
+41 VQWEQGQRAKHK
-53 ENNGKDES
+53 DKDAKDES
-61 ILLYLSRAQGGN
+61 ILLYLSRAKGN
-73 GGIEVTSVSKTILA
+73 GGAEVTSVSKTILE

-93 PGSVAIPI
+93 PESIAIPI
-101 HLNETLFAVQEGLAL
+101 HLNQTLYAVQEGITL
-116 GIWIKDSYY
+116 GIWIKDSFY
-125 DASGLSSLSERK
+125 DASGLSSLSENK
-137 SVLDNAGKREYESKM
+137 SALDNSGKREYESKM
-152 HTATA
+152 QTATA
-157 FMLFATAYNILHNL
+157 FMLFSTAYKILHDL
-171 IPHASDDLSVMKNKF
+171 KTLASDDLSVMKNKF

-193 FISPLKGIACTL
+193 LMSPLKGISCAL
-205 YYYDKYLS
+205 FYYDKYLG
-213 HPDIVK
+213 HPEIVK
-219 TDKDVIDFTVVY
+219 SDKDVVDFTVVY
-231 FEALID
+231 FEALIA
-237 EIQLR
+237 EIQMR
-242 KNSLEYTETILDRT
+242 KSSLEYTETILDRT
-256 YKLESRGVG
+256 YKLENS
-265 TDFAVSGWENVFQG
+265 DFAVSGWDNVFQG
-279 AAKSVEF
+279 AAKSIEF
-286 NKIKFEQIVGN
+286 NKIQFEQIVGN

-309 RMLSYDFAAQKNPFQ
+309 RMLSYDFTAKKNPFQ

-354 KEHCDNLD
+354 KEHCDHLD

-382 AEKMVE
+382 AEKMVD

-394 DPTRLIFAPIDDA
+394 DPSKLIFAPIDDA

-412 ERTTQ
+412 ERTAQ

-496 DFINMQGPENYSYL
+496 DFVNMQGPENYSYL

-523 KVSDKPSE
+523 KVSDKPTE
-531 ERVLEAYDKIE
+531 ERVLEVYDKVE
-542 KHFKTNQHLFYAN
+542 QSFKANQHLFYAN
-555 LYKEIQKIFPFF
+555 LYKEIQNIFPFF
-567 SSRDVRNIQSAISLR
+567 SSRDVRNIQSAVSLR

-614 MRVNMKGLD
+614 MRANMKGLD

-650 VDARINQLNIDLEAK
+650 VESRVNQLKIDTEAREQFGK
-665 KKFDKAN
+665 QN

>member
-1 MTTDFRLP
+1 
-9 TEDRNME
+9 ME
-16 HNSTFPIKQNELNA
+16 HNSTFPIKKSELDV

-35 TSYIKS
+35 SSYLKS
-41 VQWEQGQRAKNK
+41 ISWEQGARAKNK
-53 ENNGKDES
+53 DKDAKDES
-61 ILLYLSRAQGGN
+61 ILLYLSKANN
-73 GGIEVTSVSKTILA
+73 GSSASITSVSKTILA

-93 PGSVAIPI
+93 PDSVAIPI
-101 HLNETLFAVQEGLAL
+101 MLNQTLYAVQEGLTL

-125 DASGLSSLSERK
+125 DASGLSSLNERK
-137 SVLDNAGKREYESKM
+137 SALDNDGKREYESKM
-152 HTATA
+152 QTASA
-157 FMLFATAYNILHNL
+157 FMLFASGYKILHL
-171 IPHASDDLSVMKNKF
+171 LKPHASDDLSVMKQKF

-193 FISPLKGIACTL
+193 LLSPLKSVSCAL
-205 YYYDKYLS
+205 FYYDKYLA

-219 TDKDVIDFTVVY
+219 SDKDVADFTVVY
-231 FEALID
+231 FEALLA
-237 EIQLR
+237 EISLR
-242 KNSLEYTETILDRT
+242 RSSLEYTETIVDRT
-256 YKLESRGVG
+256 YKLENS
-265 TDFAVSGWENVFQG
+265 DFAISGWENTFQG
-279 AAKSVEF
+279 TAKSVEF
-286 NKIKFEQIVGN
+286 NKIQFEQIVGN

-309 RMLSYDFAAQKNPFQ
+309 RMLSYDFEAKKNPFQ

-354 KEHCDNLD
+354 KEHCDHLD

-382 AEKMVE
+382 AEKMVD
-388 WMKPLQ
+388 WMKPMQ
-394 DPTRLIFAPIDDA
+394 DPSKLIFAPIDDA

-412 ERTTQ
+412 ERTAQ

-475 TEHDFLD
+475 SEHDFLD
-482 QDHLWWRKLDDTMP
+482 QDHLWWSKLDKTMP
-496 DFINMQGPENYSYL
+496 DFVNMQGPADYKYL

-515 AKNMGEIL
+515 ATNMGEIL
-523 KVSDKPSE
+523 NVSDKPTE
-531 ERVLEAYDKIE
+531 LRVLEAYDKAE
-542 KHFKTNQHLFYAN
+542 TLHKTNSHQFYAT

-567 SSRDVRNIQSAISLR
+567 SSRDVRNIQSAVSLR
-582 LTDFDLEE
+582 LTDFDLEQS
-590 DWFENPEI
+590 WFENPET
-598 YFKKDYDTK
+598 YFKKDYTTK

-614 MRVNMKGLD
+614 MKSNMKGLN

-650 VDARINQLNIDLEAK
+650 VDARINQLNIETKARDL
-665 KKFDKAN
+665 FSNGQ

>member
-1 MTTDFRLP
+1 
-9 TEDRNME
+9 ME
-16 HNSTFPIKQNELNA
+16 QNSTFPIKQNELA
-30 LRDEA
+30 LLREEA
-35 TSYIKS
+35 SGYLKS
-41 VQWEQGQRAKNK
+41 IQWKQGQRARNKDKNS
-53 ENNGKDES
+53 KDES
-61 ILLYLSRAQGGN
+61 ILLYLSRANN
-73 GGIEVTSVSKTILA
+73 GSGVLEITSISKTVLA

-93 PGSVAIPI
+93 PDAIAIPI
-101 HLNETLFAVQEGLAL
+101 YLNQTLYAIQEGYTL

-125 DASGLSSLSERK
+125 DASGLSSLVERN
-137 SVLDNAGKREYESKM
+137 SALDSSRKRAFESKM
-152 HTATA
+152 QTATA
-157 FMLFATAYNILHNL
+157 FQLFASSYKILYDL
-171 IPHASDDLSVMKNKF
+171 KPQASDDLSVMKQKF

-193 FISPLKGIACTL
+193 LLSPLKGVACSL
-205 YYYDKYLS
+205 FYYEKYLG
-213 HPDIVK
+213 HPDIIK
-219 TDKDVIDFTVVY
+219 SDKDVLDFTVVY

-242 KNSLEYTETILDRT
+242 KSSLEYTETILDRT
-256 YKLESRGVG
+256 YKLENSEF
-265 TDFAVSGWENVFQG
+265 TISGWENVFSG
-279 AAKSVEF
+279 TAKSVVF
-286 NKIKFEQIVGN
+286 NKIQFEQIVGN

-309 RMLSYDFAAQKNPFQ
+309 RMLSYDFDTQKNPFQ

-354 KEHCDNLD
+354 KEHCDHLQ

-382 AEKMVE
+382 AEKMVG
-388 WMKPLQ
+388 WMKPMQ
-394 DPTRLIFAPIDDA
+394 DPTKLIFAPIDDA

-444 SSIGLFTNLPEMLDK
+444 SSIGLFTNLAEMLDK

-475 TEHDFLD
+475 TTHDFLD
-482 QDHLWWRKLDDTMP
+482 QDHLWWRKLEKTMP
-496 DFINMQGPENYSYL
+496 DFVNMASPSDYKYL
-510 QDQGL
+510 KDQGL
-515 AKNMGEIL
+515 AKNMGDIL
-523 KVSDKPSE
+523 NTIEKPTE
-531 ERVLEAYDKIE
+531 QRVLDAYDKAE
-542 KHFKTNQHLFYAN
+542 KLHKTNQHLFYAT
-555 LYKEIQKIFPFF
+555 LYKEIQQIFPFF

-582 LTDFDLEE
+582 LTDFDLEQ
-590 DWFENPEI
+590 DWFENPEF
-598 YFKKDYDTK
+598 YFKQNYKTK
-607 FNMLQEL
+607 FHMLQEL
-614 MRVNMKGLD
+614 MKSNMKGLN
-623 FSEIRRQEVVRYLDN
+623 FSEVRRQEVVRYLDN

-650 VDARINQLNIDLEAK
+650 VAERVNQLTVDL
-665 KKFDKAN
+665 KARKEFESKRYES

>member
-1 MTTDFRLP
+1 
-9 TEDRNME
+9 ME
-16 HNSTFPIKQNELNA
+16 HSSTFPIKQNELDM
-30 LRDEA
+30 LREEA
-35 TSYIKS
+35 TSYLKS
-41 VQWEQGQRAKNK
+41 IQWEQGQRAKNRD
-53 ENNGKDES
+53 KDAQDQS
-61 ILLYLSRAQGGN
+61 ILLYLSRAKGN
-73 GGIEVTSVSKTILA
+73 GGSDVVSVSKTVLG

-93 PGSVAIPI
+93 PESIALPVF
-101 HLNETLFAVQEGLAL
+101 LNETLFYVQEAITL

-125 DASGLSSLSERK
+125 DSSGLSTLQENK
-137 SVLDNAGKREYESKM
+137 SALDNAGKREFESKM
-152 HTATA
+152 LTATA
-157 FMLFATAYNILHNL
+157 FMLFATAYKVLHDL
-171 IPHASDDLSVMKNKF
+171 KPHASDDLSVMQQKF

-193 FISPLKGIACTL
+193 LLSPLKGMSCAL
-205 YYYDKYLS
+205 YYYDKYLD
-213 HPDIVK
+213 HPEIITK
-219 TDKDVIDFTVVY
+219 DKDVIDFTVVY
-231 FEALID
+231 FEALLD

-242 KNSLEYTETILDRT
+242 KNSLEYTETITDRA
-256 YKLESRGVG
+256 YKLENSE
-265 TDFAVSGWENVFQG
+265 FAVDGWNNVFAG
-279 AAKSVEF
+279 SAVSVEF
-286 NKIKFEQIVGN
+286 NKIQFEQIVGN
-297 RDAKHFARRLTE
+297 KDAKHFARRLTE
-309 RMLSYDFAAQKNPFQ
+309 RLLSYDFTAKKNPFQ

-354 KEHCDNLD
+354 KEHSDNLE

-388 WMKPLQ
+388 WMHPLQ

-412 ERTTQ
+412 ERTAQ

-482 QDHLWWRKLDDTMP
+482 QDHLWWRKLENTMP
-496 DFINMQGPENYSYL
+496 GFINMDDPEAYKYL
-510 QDQGL
+510 DDQGL
-515 AKNMGEIL
+515 AKNLGEIL
-523 KVSDKPSE
+523 KLNDKPTE
-531 ERVLEAYDKIE
+531 ERVLETFERVAK
-542 KHFKTNQHLFYAN
+542 QHEDDDHMFYAS

-567 SSRDVRNIQSAISLR
+567 SSRDVRNIQKAVSLR
-582 LTDFDLEE
+582 LTDFDLED

-598 YFKKDYDTK
+598 YFKKDYETK
-607 FNMLQEL
+607 YNMLQEL
-614 MRVNMKGLD
+614 MRANMKGLN
-623 FSEIRRQEVVRYLDN
+623 FSDIRRQEVVRYLDN

-650 VDARINQLNIDLEAK
+650 VDARVNQMNIELEARGQ
-665 KKFDKAN
+665 FDKRDS

>member
-1 MTTDFRLP
+1 
-9 TEDRNME
+9 ME
-16 HNSTFPIKQNELNA
+16 HNSTFPIKQNELDM

-41 VQWEQGQRAKNK
+41 IQWEQGERARNK
-53 ENNGKDES
+53 DKDAQDES
-61 ILLYLSRAQGGN
+61 ILLYLSRAKGN
-73 GGIEVTSVSKTILA
+73 GGTEVTSVSKTILE

-93 PGSVAIPI
+93 PESVALPVK
-101 HLNETLFAVQEGLAL
+101 LNHTLYAVQEGIGL
-116 GIWIKDSYY
+116 GLWIRDSFY
-125 DASGLSSLSERK
+125 DSSGLSSLIENK
-137 SVLDNAGKREYESKM
+137 SALDTNGKREFESKM
-152 HTATA
+152 LTATA
-157 FMLFATAYNILHNL
+157 FMLFSTAYKILHDL
-171 IPHASDDLSVMKNKF
+171 QHTTSADLSVMKQKF

-193 FISPLKGIACTL
+193 FLTPLKGISCSL
-205 YYYDKYLS
+205 FYYDKYLG
-213 HPDIVK
+213 HPEIIKSDQ
-219 TDKDVIDFTVVY
+219 DVVDFTVVY
-231 FEALID
+231 FEALIS

-242 KNSLEYTETILDRT
+242 KSTLEYTETITDRS
-256 YKLESRGVG
+256 YKLESGEFVVDGWSNTFEG
-265 TDFAVSGWENVFQG
+265 T
-279 AAKSVEF
+279 AKSVEF
-286 NKIKFEQIVGN
+286 NKIQFEQIVGN

-309 RMLSYDFAAQKNPFQ
+309 RMLSYDFEAQKNPFQ

-394 DPTRLIFAPIDDA
+394 DPTKLIFAPIDDA

-412 ERTTQ
+412 ERTAQ

-428 VFLRYT
+428 VLLRYT

-475 TEHDFLD
+475 SENDFLD
-482 QDHLWWRKLDDTMP
+482 QDHLWWRKLQDTMP
-496 DFINMQGPENYSYL
+496 DFVNMNNPKDYEYL
-510 QDQGL
+510 ADQGL
-515 AKNMGEIL
+515 AKSMGDIL
-523 KVSDKPSE
+523 QAVEKPTE
-531 ERVLEAYDKIE
+531 ERVNDTFE
-542 KHFKTNQHLFYAN
+542 KVEKLHKHNDHMFYAT

-582 LTDFDLEE
+582 LTDFDLED
-590 DWFENPEI
+590 DWFEKPDL

-607 FNMLQEL
+607 FHMLQEL
-614 MRVNMKGLD
+614 MKANMKGLN
-623 FSEIRRQEVVRYLDN
+623 FSDIRRQEVIRYLDN

-650 VDARINQLNIDLEAK
+650 VDARVNQMNIETEAREQFGK
-665 KKFDKAN
+665 QN

>member
-1 MTTDFRLP
+1 
-9 TEDRNME
+9 ME
-16 HNSTFPIKQNELNA
+16 HNAAFPIKRTELDM

-35 TSYIKS
+35 SSYLKS

-53 ENNGKDES
+53 DKNAQDES
-61 ILLYLSRAQGGN
+61 ILLYLSRAKGGN
-73 GGIEVTSVSKTILA
+73 NASLVSVSKTILA

-93 PGSVAIPI
+93 PDSLAIPI
-101 HLNETLFAVQEGLAL
+101 YLNQTLYAVQEGITL
-116 GIWIKDSYY
+116 GIWIKDNYY
-125 DASGLSSLSERK
+125 DASGLSTLIENRSA
-137 SVLDNAGKREYESKM
+137 LDTAGKREYESKM

-157 FMLFATAYNILHNL
+157 FMLFATAYSILYNL
-171 IPHASDDLSVMKNKF
+171 KPHASDDLSVMKQKF
-186 AGIPEVS
+186 AGIPELS
-193 FISPLKGIACTL
+193 LLSPLKGISCNL
-205 YYYDKYLS
+205 FYYDKYLS
-213 HPDIVK
+213 HPDIIK
-219 TDKDVIDFTVVY
+219 SDKDVINFTVVY
-231 FEALID
+231 FEAIID
-237 EIQLR
+237 EILLR
-242 KNSLEYTETILDRT
+242 KSTLEYTETIEDRT
-256 YKLESRGVG
+256 YKLEKS
-265 TDFAVSGWENVFQG
+265 DFAVSGWNTIFSDS
-279 AAKSVEF
+279 AKSIEF
-286 NKIKFEQIVGN
+286 NTIQFEEIVGN
-297 RDAKHFARRLTE
+297 KDAKHFARRLTE
-309 RMLSYDFAAQKNPFQ
+309 RLLSYDFVEKKNPFQ

-354 KEHCDNLD
+354 KMHADNLE

-394 DPTRLIFAPIDDA
+394 DPTKLIFAPIDDA

-412 ERTTQ
+412 ERTAQ

-475 TEHDFLD
+475 TQHDFLD
-482 QDHLWWRKLDDTMP
+482 QDYLWWNKLKNTMP
-496 DFINMQGPENYSYL
+496 DFINMKDPANYQFL
-510 QDQGL
+510 EDQRIS
-515 AKNMGEIL
+515 KNMGEIL
-523 KVSDKPSE
+523 TVSDKPTE
-531 ERVLEAYDKIE
+531 ERVLEAFDKALQ
-542 KHFKTNQHLFYAN
+542 KHQVSEHSFYAV

-567 SSRDVRNIQSAISLR
+567 SSRDIRNIQSAISLR
-582 LTDFDLEE
+582 LTDFDLEK
-590 DWFENPEI
+590 DWFENPET
-598 YFKKDYDTK
+598 YFKKDYQTK
-607 FNMLQEL
+607 HAMLQEL
-614 MRVNMKGLD
+614 MRANMKGLSFMD
-623 FSEIRRQEVVRYLDN
+623 IRKQEVIRYLDN
-638 VATIAD
+638 VATIAE

-650 VDARINQLNIDLEAK
+650 VEARINQINIETA
-665 KKFDKAN
+665 ANKEYRNKS

>member
-1 MTTDFRLP
+1 
-9 TEDRNME
+9 ME
-16 HNSTFPIKQNELNA
+16 HNSTFPIKQNELDM

-35 TSYIKS
+35 SGYLKS
-41 VQWEQGQRAKNK
+41 IQWEQSNRAKNK
-53 ENNGKDES
+53 DKDAKDDS
-61 ILLYLSRAQGGN
+61 ILLYLSRANSGSN
-73 GGIEVTSVSKTILA
+73 VEITSVSKTILS

-93 PGSVAIPI
+93 PDSIAIPVY
-101 HLNETLFAVQEGLAL
+101 LNQTLYAVQEGITL

-125 DASGLSSLSERK
+125 DASGLSSLNERK
-137 SVLDNAGKREYESKM
+137 SALGSSGKREFESKM
-152 HTATA
+152 QTATA
-157 FMLFATAYNILHNL
+157 FQLFATAYKILHDL
-171 IPHASDDLSVMKNKF
+171 KPHCSDDLSVMKQKF

-193 FISPLKGIACTL
+193 FTSPLKGIACAL
-205 YYYDKYLS
+205 FYFDKYLG

-231 FEALID
+231 FEAFID

-242 KNSLEYTETILDRT
+242 KSTLEYTETILDRT
-256 YKLESRGVG
+256 YKLENS
-265 TDFAVSGWENVFQG
+265 DFAVSGWENVFSG
-279 AAKSVEF
+279 TAKSVEF
-286 NKIKFEQIVGN
+286 NKIQFEQIVGN
-297 RDAKHFARRLTE
+297 KDAKHFARRLTE
-309 RMLSYDFAAQKNPFQ
+309 RMLSYDFDAKKNPFQ

-354 KEHCDNLD
+354 KEHSDNLD

-388 WMKPLQ
+388 WMKPMQ
-394 DPTRLIFAPIDDA
+394 DPTKLIFAPIDDA

-412 ERTTQ
+412 ERTAQ

-475 TEHDFLD
+475 TKHDFLD
-482 QDHLWWRKLDDTMP
+482 QDYIWWKKFDKTMP
-496 DFINMQGPENYSYL
+496 NFVNMQNPENYQYL
-510 QDQGL
+510 KDQGL
-515 AKNMGEIL
+515 AKSMGDIL
-523 KVSDKPSE
+523 NSVEKPSE
-531 ERVLEAYDKIE
+531 ERVLQAYDKAE
-542 KHFKTNQHLFYAN
+542 KQHKTNQHLFFAS
-555 LYKEIQKIFPFF
+555 LYKEIQQIFPFF

-582 LTDFDLEE
+582 LTDFDLEP

-598 YFKKDYDTK
+598 YFKKDYETK
-607 FNMLQEL
+607 FHMLQEL
-614 MRVNMKGLD
+614 MKANMKGLD

-650 VDARINQLNIDLEAK
+650 VDARVNQLNIDLEARK
-665 KKFDKAN
+665 TFNEDR